1 VRLRDEQRLTCSP
14 DVLSRVLDGEAVLLD
29 LESGEYFGLNDV
41 GTRFWEL
48 VSTGSTYGDAREV
61 LLAEFDVDRQTI
73 EADLDQ
79 LITSLMHRKLV
90 KIATDG

>member
-1 VRLRDEQRLTCSP
+1 
-14 DVLSRVLDGEAVLLD
+14 VLDGEAVLLD

-48 VSTGSTYGDAREV
+48 ASKGSSYGEARDA
-61 LLAEFDVDRQTI
+61 LLGEFDVDRPTL

-79 LITSLMHRKLV
+79 LIATLIQRKLV
-90 KIATDG
+90 TVATDG

>member
-48 VSTGSTYGDAREV
+48 VSAGKTFGETRDLLLHEFEVARETLENDLEQLV
-61 LLAEFDVDRQTI
+61 AALLR
-73 EADLDQ
+73 
-79 LITSLMHRKLV
+79 RKLV
-90 KIATDG
+90 TVADG

>member
-1 VRLRDEQRLTCSP
+1 M
-14 DVLSRVLDGEAVLLD
+14 LSRVLDGEAVLLD

-48 VSTGSTYGDAREV
+48 VSTGSTYGQARDK
-61 LLAEFDVDRQTI
+61 LLAEFDVDRATL

-79 LITSLMHRKLV
+79 LVGSLLHRKLV
-90 KIATDG
+90 TLTNDG